1 MNYEEILLN
10 YAKYFQQ
17 SDVVESAIR
26 TVGWKLIL
34 LLRGICDACQSVW
47 EAVFRVLSFTQVISE
62 KLGTY
67 YPIWNAIFLVTI
79 LAVGTVFLYSE
90 RRPPFLKNLIITMAV
105 VMLLPAEGTLQNYI
119 TSFTRMTYPRTLATT
134 FAYVISLT
142 LIQIF
147 ICSMA
152 GDGFARYEFPFK
164 QVLFGC
170 VILTIVI
177 PNDTLM
183 LPLYT
188 QFRNF
193 DIFGIIHLVTGH
205 GINLLSTEV
214 PMYIMTALGCGLR
227 SGLYIYIFNQFFRGL
242 PKEIEEAAVVD
253 GAGSFYTYFRIM
265 LVNAMPSVLT
275 VSIFSLVWQY
285 NDTFY
290 AKLFSI
296 NSKLLM
302 SMRISTLRASIE
314 FIDQIKDTAVSQLYL
329 YAGIVLMVIPI
340 VIIYILL
347 QKRFIEGASRSGIV
361 G

>member
-1 MNYEEILLN
+1 MNIRNLKDQPLDEIQVKKAGRQIKGFLIWLL
-10 YAKYFQQ
+10 K
-17 SDVVESAIR
+17 VVII
-26 TVGWKLIL
+26 VGISYIILGPLIT
-34 LLRGICDACQSVW
+34 IVAN
-47 EAVFRVLSFTQVISE
+47 SFFTA
-62 KLGTY
+62 
-67 YPIWNAIFLVTI
+67 ND
-79 LAVGTVFLYSE
+79 LYN
-90 RRPPFLKNLIITMAV
+90 PV

-152 GDGFARYEFPFK
+152 GYGFARYEFPFK
-164 QVLFGC
+164 KVLFGC

-275 VSIFSLVWQY
+275 VSIFSLVWPY

>member
-1 MNYEEILLN
+1 M
-10 YAKYFQQ
+10 
-17 SDVVESAIR
+17 
-26 TVGWKLIL
+26 
-34 LLRGICDACQSVW
+34 
-47 EAVFRVLSFTQVISE
+47 
-62 KLGTY
+62 
-67 YPIWNAIFLVTI
+67 
-79 LAVGTVFLYSE
+79 
-90 RRPPFLKNLIITMAV
+90 
-105 VMLLPAEGTLQNYI
+105 
-119 TSFTRMTYPRTLATT
+119 
-134 FAYVISLT
+134 ISLT

-152 GDGFARYEFPFK
+152 GYGFARYEFPFK
-164 QVLFGC
+164 KVLFGC

>member
-1 MNYEEILLN
+1 M
-10 YAKYFQQ
+10 
-17 SDVVESAIR
+17 
-26 TVGWKLIL
+26 
-34 LLRGICDACQSVW
+34 
-47 EAVFRVLSFTQVISE
+47 
-62 KLGTY
+62 
-67 YPIWNAIFLVTI
+67 
-79 LAVGTVFLYSE
+79 
-90 RRPPFLKNLIITMAV
+90 
-105 VMLLPAEGTLQNYI
+105 
-119 TSFTRMTYPRTLATT
+119 
-134 FAYVISLT
+134 
-142 LIQIF
+142 
-147 ICSMA
+147 
-152 GDGFARYEFPFK
+152 
-164 QVLFGC
+164 
-170 VILTIVI
+170 ILTIVI

-302 SMRISTLRASIE
+302 SMRISTLRG
-314 FIDQIKDTAVSQLYL
+314 IDRVYRSDQGYGSVTALSVCRNRVDGDTDRYYLHFVTEAFYRGSQPQRYRWL
-329 YAGIVLMVIPI
+329 
-340 VIIYILL
+340 
-347 QKRFIEGASRSGIV
+347 EW
-361 G
+361 

>member
-1 MNYEEILLN
+1 MNIRNLKDQPLDEIQVKKAGRQIKGFLIWLL
-10 YAKYFQQ
+10 K
-17 SDVVESAIR
+17 VVII
-26 TVGWKLIL
+26 VGISYIILGPLIT
-34 LLRGICDACQSVW
+34 IVAN
-47 EAVFRVLSFTQVISE
+47 SFFTA
-62 KLGTY
+62 
-67 YPIWNAIFLVTI
+67 ND
-79 LAVGTVFLYSE
+79 LYN
-90 RRPPFLKNLIITMAV
+90 PV

-152 GDGFARYEFPFK
+152 GYGFARYEFPFK
-164 QVLFGC
+164 KVLFGC

-183 LPLYT
+183 
-188 QFRNF
+188 
-193 DIFGIIHLVTGH
+193 
-205 GINLLSTEV
+205 EV

-347 QKRFIEGASRSGIV
+347 QKRFIGGASRSGIV
-361 G
+361 V